1 MPARAA
7 IIDSGVLAA
16 AANPNDTANRWSLGK
31 LATIAGPAITCEA
44 AITEAVHLVKNNAT
58 AVERLE
64 IILGDMRISEL
75 GSQAKAL
82 LGDVR
87 RHSPRMDYADACIVR
102 LQKRNKF
109 SYVLTVDHK
118 DFTIY
123 GVPFASPQGAF
134 Y

>member
-1 MPARAA
+1 MPPRDA

-16 AANPNDTANRWSLGK
+16 AANPQDKANRWALGK
-31 LATIAGPAITCEA
+31 LAALQGEAITCEA
-44 AITEAVHLVKNNAT
+44 AITEAVHLVKNNAK
-58 AVERLE
+58 AVERLQTMLAE
-64 IILGDMRISEL
+64 MKIIGLGD
-75 GSQAKAL
+75 QAPAL
-82 LGDVR
+82 LKEVR
-87 RHSPRMDYADACIVR
+87 RYTPRMDYADACAVR
-102 LQKRNKF
+102 LQKRNEL

>member
-1 MPARAA
+1 MPPRDA

-16 AANPNDTANRWSLGK
+16 AANPQDKANRWALGK
-31 LATIAGPAITCEA
+31 LAALQGEAITCEA
-44 AITEAVHLVKNNAT
+44 AITEAVHLVKNNAK
-58 AVERLE
+58 AVERLQTMLAE
-64 IILGDMRISEL
+64 MKIIGLGD
-75 GSQAKAL
+75 QAPAL
-82 LGDVR
+82 LKEVR
-87 RHSPRMDYADACIVR
+87 RYTSRMDYADACAVR
-102 LQKRNKF
+102 LQKRNEL